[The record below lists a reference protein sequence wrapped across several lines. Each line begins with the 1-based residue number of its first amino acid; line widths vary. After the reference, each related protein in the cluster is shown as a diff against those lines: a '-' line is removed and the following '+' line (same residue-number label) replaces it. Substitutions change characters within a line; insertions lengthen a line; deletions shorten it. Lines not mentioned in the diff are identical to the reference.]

1 MLPAEL
7 HLSGFIRNSAANKAE
22 GCSALLFA
30 GGEKE
35 APGSKTI
42 LFEAYHIAEAHPAQN
57 GFLKKQY
64 SLSGFGI
71 VLLKHYALSTA
82 IYFSQGFGVH
92 RQVDRFPGRDES
104 RMMHFLPVYAV
115 GWGVDYKP
123 HPQVQAFG
131 RVRRMGGE
139 ESRYETGR
147 WYLQAGF
154 QINTSVKT
162 SHKAKKS

>member
-1 MLPAEL
+1 MPAEL
-7 HLSGFIRNSAANKAE
+7 SLGGIIRNSAANEAE
-22 GCSALLFA
+22 GCFALLFA

-42 LFEAYHIAEAHPAQN
+42 LFEAYQIAEAHPAQN

-82 IYFSQGFGVH
+82 VYFSQGFGVH
-92 RQVDRFPGRDES
+92 RQLDRFPERDES
-104 RMMHFLPVYAV
+104 RMTNLPPVYAV
-115 GWGVDYKP
+115 GWGVNYKP
-123 HPQVQAFG
+123 HPQVQFFG
-131 RVRRMGGE
+131 RIRRMGGKE
-139 ESRYETGR
+139 NRHESGR

-154 QINTSVKT
+154 QINTSVNT
-162 SHKAKKS
+162 LRKAPKN